1 MSSEVLPEH
10 FPGLLVN
17 GCTCEAV
24 QEVPEVELRD
34 SRKLVFIEHPWV
46 PGAVLSTVP
55 AVTRSV
61 LRTALL
67 CVTLPTLQMRKGGTE
82 RLVSCPKSH
91 TQHMVSKN
99 SNPGGPAPEVP
110 DPHPFLLLTCPP
122 ASFQA
127 LYYSIS
133 GIHASSK
140 LPTRNDLPANYLR
153 DFSDAPGSSVSE
165 PTQGAHISGSPG
177 I

>member
-91 TQHMVSKN
+91 TQHMVKQELKSRWAG
-99 SNPGGPAPEVP
+99 SRGSRPPPIPAVN
-110 DPHPFLLLTCPP
+110 LS
-122 ASFQA
+122 ASF
-127 LYYSIS
+127 
-133 GIHASSK
+133 
-140 LPTRNDLPANYLR
+140 LPGTLLFYLWY
-153 DFSDAPGSSVSE
+153 PC
-165 PTQGAHISGSPG
+165 
-177 I
+177 